1 MKEYERL
8 TISEIRLDDDKRAKE
23 FSICGVTIYDLYNR
37 LVELEDKIERGELVE
52 NTVVTYLNMGR
63 CNSKTLIDKALK
75 FDELKAKLE
84 NGTLIELPCKVGDAV
99 WCIYRY
105 EDCFGRITD
114 YFIEQDKAQCFIFD
128 EGKFKIFPSNY
139 NNRSEYYYKLKD
151 IFLTKAEAEKR
162 LKELQ
167 DG

>member
-8 TISEIRLDDDKRAKE
+8 TERAGKAIVIKQTSTNDNKSLWNAIE
-23 FSICGVTIYDLYNR
+23 R
-37 LVELEDKIERGELVE
+37 LVELED
-52 NTVVTYLNMGR
+52 
-63 CNSKTLIDKALK
+63 D
-75 FDELKAKLE
+75 LE
-84 NGTLIELPCKVGDAV
+84 SGKMIRLPCKVGDAV

>member
-1 MKEYERL
+1 MKYERL
-8 TISEIRLDDDKRAKE
+8 TEKRETPLVMSMWGGTSKE
-23 FSICGVTIYDLYNR
+23 LKIYNR
-37 LVELEDKIERGELVE
+37 LAELEDKIE
-52 NTVVTYLNMGR
+52 
-63 CNSKTLIDKALK
+63 
-75 FDELKAKLE
+75 
-84 NGTLIELPCKVGDAV
+84 NGTLVELPCKVGDTV

-151 IFLTKAEAEKR
+151 IVLTKAEAEAK
-162 LKELQ
+162 LKELKK
-167 DG
+167 